1 MKDLVERLRGNFPKK
16 EDCKEAADEIVR
28 LRNLLDEC
36 GVSHKTVKERQPFN
50 IKEGARAY
58 QLLTAFYENK
68 NLTSDEAGEY
78 VEIPEGDYGWWSD
91 VSKLKKNGYITK
103 LPFQRKSKKGRNV
116 EVYEISR
123 KGKDAVEELG
133 YGK

>member
-28 LRNLLDEC
+28 LRNLLDEG
-36 GVSHKTVKERQPFN
+36 GVSHKKVKERQPFN
-50 IKEGARAY
+50 VKEGGRAY
-58 QLLTAFYENK
+58 QLLTAFYESK
-68 NLTSDEAGEY
+68 NLTTDEAGEY
-78 VEIPEGDYGWWSD
+78 IEIPEGDYGWWSD
-91 VSKLKKNGYITK
+91 VSKLKLNGYIAQ
-103 LPFQRKSKKGRNV
+103 LPFKRKGKKGRDV
-116 EVYEISR
+116 EVYEITK